1 MELSGLVKGRKER
14 NRDLDGELILIPD
27 TFLKEPGL
35 FFSTTKESSKSMTY
49 EQIAIK
55 QILGV

>member
-1 MELSGLVKGRKER
+1 MELSCLVKGRKGG

-27 TFLKEPGL
+27 TFLEESGFC
-35 FFSTTKESSKSMTY
+35 FFSTKEFSKSMTY
-49 EQIAIK
+49 EQIAIR